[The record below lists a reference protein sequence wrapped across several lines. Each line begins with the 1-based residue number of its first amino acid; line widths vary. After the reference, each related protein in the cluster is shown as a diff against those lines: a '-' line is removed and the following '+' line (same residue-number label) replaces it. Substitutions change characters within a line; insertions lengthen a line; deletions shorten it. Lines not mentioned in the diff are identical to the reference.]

1 MMWFVYLVSSSI
13 PDFSKNIVFFS
24 YYINSK
30 SLWIDVAE
38 ILYYYNASIDITF
51 EFSVLAS
58 QTLHLFEILDL
69 KQMFLYTP

>member
-13 PDFSKNIVFFS
+13 PDFSKNIVFFLT
-24 YYINSK
+24 ILTA

-58 QTLHLFEILDL
+58 QTLYLFEILDL
-69 KQMFLYTP
+69 KQMFHFYTP

>member
-51 EFSVLAS
+51 
-58 QTLHLFEILDL
+58 
-69 KQMFLYTP
+69 